1 MNRRDDDKIIIV
13 NDNISDDT
21 MNAKNTTNTR
31 NTNNTNNTRN
41 TKNTNNTKNTTNTKS
56 TGENNTSNAS
66 NSQRIVAIIGVA
78 LLVTVI
84 CALLLTAIFDPT
96 GVWFRACLVLAI
108 ALPIL
113 LWIYVWLYGMLKQK
127 KTIASFEFLEENSD
141 EKQDSN

>member
-1 MNRRDDDKIIIV
+1 MNRRDDDKVIIV

-21 MNAKNTTNTR
+21 KNAKNTTNTR
-31 NTNNTNNTRN
+31 
-41 TKNTNNTKNTTNTKS
+41 S
-56 TGENNTSNAS
+56 TGETNTSNAS

>member
-21 MNAKNTTNTR
+21 MNA
-31 NTNNTNNTRN
+31 
-41 TKNTNNTKNTTNTKS
+41 KNTTNTKS

-78 LLVTVI
+78 LLVIVI
-84 CALLLTAIFDPT
+84 FALLLTAIFDPT

>member
-1 MNRRDDDKIIIV
+1 MNRRDDDKVIIV

-21 MNAKNTTNTR
+21 KNAKNTTNTR
-31 NTNNTNNTRN
+31 
-41 TKNTNNTKNTTNTKS
+41 S
-56 TGENNTSNAS
+56 TGETNTSNAS

-78 LLVTVI
+78 LLVIVI
-84 CALLLTAIFDPT
+84 FALLLTAIFDPT

-127 KTIASFEFLEENSD
+127 KTIASFEFLEEDSD

>member
-1 MNRRDDDKIIIV
+1 MNRRDDDKVIIV

-21 MNAKNTTNTR
+21 KNAKNTTNTR
-31 NTNNTNNTRN
+31 
-41 TKNTNNTKNTTNTKS
+41 S
-56 TGENNTSNAS
+56 TGETNTSNAS
-66 NSQRIVAIIGVA
+66 NAQRIVAIIGVA

-127 KTIASFEFLEENSD
+127 KTIASFEFLEEDSD

>member
-13 NDNISDDT
+13 NCNISDDT
-21 MNAKNTTNTR
+21 INTKNIT
-31 NTNNTNNTRN
+31 NTRN
-41 TKNTNNTKNTTNTKS
+41 TKNTKNTNTRS
-56 TGENNTSNAS
+56 TGETNTSNAS

-127 KTIASFEFLEENSD
+127 KTIASFEFLEEDSD

>member
-21 MNAKNTTNTR
+21 MNTKNTTNTR
-31 NTNNTNNTRN
+31 
-41 TKNTNNTKNTTNTKS
+41 S
-56 TGENNTSNAS
+56 TGETNTSNAS

-84 CALLLTAIFDPT
+84 CALLLIAIFDPT

-127 KTIASFEFLEENSD
+127 KTIASFEFLEDDSD

>member
-1 MNRRDDDKIIIV
+1 MNRRDDDKVIIV

-31 NTNNTNNTRN
+31 
-41 TKNTNNTKNTTNTKS
+41 S
-56 TGENNTSNAS
+56 TGETNTSNAS

-78 LLVTVI
+78 LLVIVI
-84 CALLLTAIFDPT
+84 FALLLTAIFDPT

-127 KTIASFEFLEENSD
+127 KTIASFEFLEEDSD